1 MRDPH
6 SGFLVEV
13 ASTATSMKLIKQP
26 KSESEFILLILV
38 RVMAA
43 PIDQTRE
50 IFSIWHP
57 IHKKALSQ

>member
-1 MRDPH
+1 
-6 SGFLVEV
+6 
-13 ASTATSMKLIKQP
+13 MKLIKQP

-57 IHKKALSQ
+57 IHKKAGAVFVVLVET